1 MIAGLLVASSIVT
14 GMVALAMMTDR
25 PSAIEKA
32 FSVGCASL
40 AITNLATAINLLGWV

>member
-14 GMVALAMMTDR
+14 GMVAFALMTNQ
-25 PSAIEKA
+25 PSAIERT